1 MAVACCDAVRLAC
14 DELRVSAEI
23 NDTAVARAEGEVR
36 ANPEDEGAKDAAA
49 EAYKQKCEEL
59 NKFLEKNVPVIEEK
73 LQEARR
79 AIKEDNTRLKDIE
92 DRTTILRE
100 DKKVLKQE
108 LEEEKALHNAAKTDE
123 STLLSQLNDATKASQ
138 QARKAASQYEEK
150 GPFNYHP
157 DMGGL
162 YSKLVKGKLDVL
174 MALESHRVTFAHRCT
189 APKPGG
195 HGFDLQRL
203 DQAEFEKLTEELQK
217 WTEEEVPAL
226 TAELESLEATKAEL
240 IKSGWPEENA
250 DIYEASEVFAQV
262 KKNADTWEGIVE
274 EESRRRNDMK
284 STLEKFMK
292 DDAKLLQWC
301 RQERTNMEAQT
312 EPHHVQE
319 FCASLIQNIETME
332 ENFAH
337 LGDTGEALLP
347 NKMVERALVEVN
359 EVWLNLQINA
369 YERQRHIMLEIH
381 EKLKLE
387 NEVRAF
393 SNFSTKL
400 KKFLEETIRV
410 LEIPDDIDSKQVV
423 APVLKQCRQ
432 LLSEFAPHAL
442 LSDHLSDFSLRM
454 ERIRDNYNVLR
465 KTVFSKLTFLST
477 DRRTVDEVSSQRR
490 EEYVSKINEIKAW
503 LKAHSDGESW
513 ESIHSKVMR
522 IQQIIDRQ
530 LAPAEDEAVVEEE
543 EPAAEAPKV
552 EEEDFEEF

>member
-108 LEEEKALHNAAKTDE
+108 LEEEKSLHNAAKTDE
-123 STLLSQLNDATKASQ
+123 STLLSQLNDASKASQ

-195 HGFDLQRL
+195 HGFGMVPVLFEETWERGGGRKKREGEEGRRSEEQRRHVFFLISRFHTDLQRL

-226 TAELESLEATKAEL
+226 TAELESLE
-240 IKSGWPEENA
+240 
-250 DIYEASEVFAQV
+250 V
-262 KKNADTWEGIVE
+262 
-274 EESRRRNDMK
+274 
-284 STLEKFMK
+284 
-292 DDAKLLQWC
+292 
-301 RQERTNMEAQT
+301 
-312 EPHHVQE
+312 
-319 FCASLIQNIETME
+319 
-332 ENFAH
+332 
-337 LGDTGEALLP
+337 
-347 NKMVERALVEVN
+347 
-359 EVWLNLQINA
+359 
-369 YERQRHIMLEIH
+369 
-381 EKLKLE
+381 
-387 NEVRAF
+387 
-393 SNFSTKL
+393 
-400 KKFLEETIRV
+400 
-410 LEIPDDIDSKQVV
+410 
-423 APVLKQCRQ
+423 
-432 LLSEFAPHAL
+432 
-442 LSDHLSDFSLRM
+442 
-454 ERIRDNYNVLR
+454 
-465 KTVFSKLTFLST
+465 
-477 DRRTVDEVSSQRR
+477 
-490 EEYVSKINEIKAW
+490 
-503 LKAHSDGESW
+503 
-513 ESIHSKVMR
+513 
-522 IQQIIDRQ
+522 
-530 LAPAEDEAVVEEE
+530 
-543 EPAAEAPKV
+543 
-552 EEEDFEEF
+552 